1 MTRVS
6 RGSGSEGAS
15 GAETT
20 PDRGV
25 RAKDQHL
32 PDAGRAQG
40 SAEVSL
46 VTGQTAS
53 RTQPG
58 THTAPSTGG
67 SPVPAAAGSAA
78 ARP

>member
-6 RGSGSEGAS
+6 RGSGSGGAS
-15 GAETT
+15 GAEKT

-46 VTGQTAS
+46 VTGQAAS
-53 RTQPG
+53 RPQPR

-67 SPVPAAAGSAA
+67 SPVPAAAGRAA